1 MAVHGSETRGIGPRV
16 HLSRNEESTRLL
28 CIEKHHLPL
37 RIQWAV
43 RWGVLTVAEL
53 AHRVTYVR
61 DARQTSSKVT
71 LDLHR
76 MLLDPC
82 RFAYRPHLKNSDA
95 GFDYQLPSADNTNC
109 EVPISQP

>member
-1 MAVHGSETRGIGPRV
+1 MAVHGSETRGIDPRV
-16 HLSRNEESTRLL
+16 HLSRNEEPTRLL
-28 CIEKHHLPL
+28 SIEKHHLTL

-71 LDLHR
+71 LDQHR

-82 RFAYRPHLKNSDA
+82 RFRLQKFNA
-95 GFDYQLPSADNTNC
+95 GFDYQLPSADHTNC